1 MKKIFGLI
9 LSLCMIS
16 CSIQGNY
23 YLRDATDEQFSS
35 TMKIKLKL
43 NQSGYICVS
52 DTTISHFTYNIVN
65 RNSHGSI
72 LKLEFLEDVN
82 TLKLYDNIVWYK
94 NRLFLEDINHNNY
107 YFVKIPP
114 LTLKSPIIPKSKI
127 SPVCHG
133 ITRQGNENDEENIG
147 EKK

>member
-1 MKKIFGLI
+1 MKTIFGLI
-9 LSLCMIS
+9 LSLWMMS

-52 DTTISHFTYNIVN
+52 DTTVSHFIYNIVN

-72 LKLEFLEDVN
+72 LKLEFL
-82 TLKLYDNIVWYK
+82 
-94 NRLFLEDINHNNY
+94 
-107 YFVKIPP
+107 
-114 LTLKSPIIPKSKI
+114 
-127 SPVCHG
+127 
-133 ITRQGNENDEENIG
+133 
-147 EKK
+147 